1 MAKNTE
7 INAAANEKERIYAP
21 SNGSLAYR
29 TDYAY
34 RTAQL
39 APAQKRRHQ
48 NAQGTESRRKK
59 AAERKSFSLRAFL
72 KQTRFM
78 PKLFLVGCAAAVATV
93 AFLTVIRFAG
103 IAGVQANINDL
114 NSRIEST
121 RDSIEGLSYSTRPV
135 INAAEFAEAVGLVQA
150 QP

>member
-7 INAAANEKERIYAP
+7 VSAIAKDRVYAP

-39 APAQKRRHQ
+39 APVPDRRRETAQDAEQRRR
-48 NAQGTESRRKK
+48 AARKT
-59 AAERKSFSLRAFL
+59 FSLREFIRHNRFL
-72 KQTRFM
+72 
-78 PKLFLVGCAAAVATV
+78 PKFFAVGCAAAVAAV
-93 AFLTVIRFAG
+93 AFFTVTRFAG
-103 IAGVQANINDL
+103 IAEVQANINEL
-114 NSRIEST
+114 NELIEST
-121 RDSIEGLSYSTRPV
+121 SDSIKGLSHSIQPV
-135 INAAEFAEAVGLVQA
+135 FNAAEFAEAVGLVQA

>member
-7 INAAANEKERIYAP
+7 MNATAKERVYAP

-39 APAQKRRHQ
+39 APAPKRRRED
-48 NAQGTESRRKK
+48 AQDAARRRK
-59 AAERKSFSLRAFL
+59 AAPKTRSLREFL
-72 KQTRFM
+72 RQNRFL
-78 PKLFLVGCAAAVATV
+78 PKLFAVGCAAAVAAV
-93 AFLTVIRFAG
+93 AFFTVTRFAG
-103 IAGVQANINDL
+103 VTGVQANINEL
-114 NSRIEST
+114 NERIEST
-121 RDSIEGLSYSTRPV
+121 SESIKELSHSIRPV
-135 INAAEFAEAVGLVQA
+135 FNAAEFAEAVGLVPV

>member
-7 INAAANEKERIYAP
+7 SNAAATSKDRVYAP

-39 APAQKRRHQ
+39 APAEKRRRESAH
-48 NAQGTESRRKK
+48 NAEARRK
-59 AAERKSFSLRAFL
+59 AARKKVSLREFL
-72 KQTRFM
+72 KQNRFL
-78 PKLFLVGCAAAVATV
+78 PKLFAVGCAAAVAAV
-93 AFLTVIRFAG
+93 AFFTVIRFAG

-114 NSRIEST
+114 NSQIEST
-121 RDSIEGLSYSTRPV
+121 RSSIEELSFGTSPV
-135 INAAEFAEAVGLVQA
+135 INAAEFAEAAGLVPA

>member
-1 MAKNTE
+1 MAKNAE
-7 INAAANEKERIYAP
+7 LNAAVKGKERIYAP

-39 APAQKRRHQ
+39 APARKRRQQ
-48 NAQGTESRRKK
+48 NAQNAETRRR
-59 AAERKSFSLRAFL
+59 AARRNFSLRAFL
-72 KQTRFM
+72 KQNRFI
-78 PKLFLVGCAAAVATV
+78 PKLFMVGCAAAVAAV
-93 AFLTVIRFAG
+93 AFYTVIRFAG

-121 RDSIEGLSYSTRPV
+121 RSSIEGLSFSTQPV
-135 INAAEFAEAVGLVQA
+135 INAAEFAEAAGLVLS